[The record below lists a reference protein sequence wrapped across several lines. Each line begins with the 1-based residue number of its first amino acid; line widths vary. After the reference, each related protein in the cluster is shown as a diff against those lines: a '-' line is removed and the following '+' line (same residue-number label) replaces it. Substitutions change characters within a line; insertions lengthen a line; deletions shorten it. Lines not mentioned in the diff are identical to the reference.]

1 MKTEKLTE
9 SEVLSVKEIQKLR
22 AEIIEK
28 YGSIEMA
35 IQDLEL
41 QKLEVTEDL
50 KELKI
55 TEVTLGKELQS
66 KYGVGTINIDSGEFI
81 GTEWF

>member
-9 SEVLSVKEIQKLR
+9 QEILSVKEIQKLR

-28 YGSIEMA
+28 YGLIEMS

-41 QKLEVTEDL
+41 QKQEVTEEL
-50 KELKI
+50 KEIKTTELK
-55 TEVTLGKELQS
+55 LSKELQS

-81 GTEWF
+81 GNE

>member
-41 QKLEVTEDL
+41 QKLEVTKEL
-50 KELKI
+50 KELKT
-55 TEVTLGKELQS
+55 TELTLGKELQL

-81 GTEWF
+81 GTE

>member
-9 SEVLSVKEIQKLR
+9 TEILSVKEIQKLR

-28 YGSIEMA
+28 YGLIEMS
-35 IQDLEL
+35 IQDLKL
-41 QKLEVTEDL
+41 QKQEITEELKEIKVTEL
-50 KELKI
+50 KLSQ
-55 TEVTLGKELQS
+55 ELQS

-81 GTEWF
+81 GNE

>member
-9 SEVLSVKEIQKLR
+9 TEISSVKEIQKLR

-28 YGSIEMA
+28 YGLIEMS
-35 IQDLEL
+35 IQDLKL
-41 QKLEVTEDL
+41 QKQEVTEEL
-50 KELKI
+50 KEIKVTELK
-55 TEVTLGKELQS
+55 LSQELQS

-81 GTEWF
+81 GNE

>member
-28 YGSIEMA
+28 YGLIEMS

-41 QKLEVTEDL
+41 QKQEVTEEL

-81 GTEWF
+81 GTE

>member
-9 SEVLSVKEIQKLR
+9 SEVLSVKKIQKLR

-28 YGSIEMA
+28 YGLIEMS

-41 QKLEVTEDL
+41 QKQEVTEEL
-50 KELKI
+50 KEIKTTELK
-55 TEVTLGKELQS
+55 LSKELQS

-81 GTEWF
+81 GNE

>member
-41 QKLEVTEDL
+41 QKLEVTKEL
-50 KELKI
+50 KELKT
-55 TEVTLGKELQS
+55 TELTLGKELQS

-81 GTEWF
+81 GTE

>member
-1 MKTEKLTE
+1 MKTEKLTD

-28 YGSIEMA
+28 YGLIEMA

-41 QKLEVTEDL
+41 QKQEVTE
-50 KELKI
+50 ELKKLKT
-55 TEVTLGKELQS
+55 TELTLGKELQS

-81 GTEWF
+81 GTE

>member
-9 SEVLSVKEIQKLR
+9 QEILSVKEIQKLR

-35 IQDLEL
+35 IQDLKL
-41 QKLEVTEDL
+41 QKQEVTEEL
-50 KELKI
+50 KELKSNEI
-55 TEVTLGKELQS
+55 TLSQELQS
-66 KYGVGTINIDSGEFI
+66 KYGRGTIRNGGS
-81 GTEWF
+81 

>member
-1 MKTEKLTE
+1 MKTEKLAE
-9 SEVLSVKEIQKLR
+9 NEVLSIKEIQKIR

-28 YGSIEMA
+28 YGLIEMA

-41 QKLEVTEDL
+41 QKQEVTKEF
-50 KELKI
+50 KELKSN
-55 TEVTLGKELQS
+55 EVILSKELQL

-81 GTEWF
+81 GNE

>member
-9 SEVLSVKEIQKLR
+9 TEILSVKEIQKLR

-28 YGSIEMA
+28 YGLIEMT

-41 QKLEVTEDL
+41 QKQEVTEEF
-50 KELKI
+50 KELKENEI
-55 TEVTLGKELQS
+55 TLSKELQS

-81 GTEWF
+81 GNE

>member
-9 SEVLSVKEIQKLR
+9 QEISSVKEIQKLR

-28 YGSIEMA
+28 YGLIEMS
-35 IQDLEL
+35 IQDLKL
-41 QKLEVTEDL
+41 QKQEITEELKEVKVTEL
-50 KELKI
+50 KLSQ
-55 TEVTLGKELQS
+55 ELQS

-81 GTEWF
+81 GNE

>member
-22 AEIIEK
+22 AELIDK
-28 YGSIEMA
+28 YGLIEMS
-35 IQDLEL
+35 IQDLKL
-41 QKLEVTEDL
+41 QKQEVTEEL
-50 KELKI
+50 KEVKTTELK
-55 TEVTLGKELQS
+55 LSQELQS

-81 GTEWF
+81 GNE

>member
-9 SEVLSVKEIQKLR
+9 QEISSVKEIQKLR

-28 YGSIEMA
+28 YGLIEMS
-35 IQDLEL
+35 IQDLKL
-41 QKLEVTEDL
+41 QKQEITEEF
-50 KELKI
+50 KEIKI
-55 TEVTLGKELQS
+55 TELKLSQELQS

-81 GTEWF
+81 GNE